1 MGLVHPHAFFWYTP
15 LLSLYRKTSG
25 LAYREKPPGFY
36 RVKPAPKIG
45 LPGTSNSRQSRHL
58 SQAPPLG
65 LQPPLSLSAGLYG
78 PVLAVKGSLR
88 RFAPWTAPGRSERR
102 AAYEGK
108 GGVGPSDAGSAN
120 PIRARRLWKKPDF
133 LLRGGPGRSARIAE
147 KRSSA
152 AKRKGRTRHRRR
164 RAEPVVEQ
172 VWTVVDLGSFQVHV
186 LCLGRLQH
194 LVD

>member
-1 MGLVHPHAFFWYTP
+1 MWGWYTP
-15 LLSLYRKTSG
+15 TLFSGTPPPLSLYRKISG
-25 LAYREKPPGFY
+25 LAYHEKTPGFY
-36 RVKPAPKIG
+36 RVKLPPKIG

-108 GGVGPSDAGSAN
+108 GGGGPSDAGSAN
-120 PIRARRLWKKPDF
+120 PIGFASINATTCLMPMATTMPGFSSTRATGFSWSSTTGWK
-133 LLRGGPGRSARIAE
+133 
-147 KRSSA
+147 
-152 AKRKGRTRHRRR
+152 
-164 RAEPVVEQ
+164 
-172 VWTVVDLGSFQVHV
+172 SF
-186 LCLGRLQH
+186 G
-194 LVD
+194 